1 MSWDGDV
8 FVLDSVR
15 DPRSPMNPDPDFADL
30 RRRPILQAR
39 SRLPDGTAQN
49 MWLLTRYDDVR
60 AFLAAP
66 DTSNR
71 LASLGGLQQ
80 PGFFV
85 FAETPDHTRLRRLL
99 TPEFTARRITAL
111 RPRVVEIVD
120 TFLDDLAQAGPG
132 VDLVPMLAAPLPSR
146 IICELLGVPFA
157 DREQFERRSIELISG
172 EPERQSAVLAE
183 MNAFMGELVA
193 RHRADPG
200 DHLLGRLIQDHSGDV
215 SDEEL
220 VGVGNLLL
228 MAGHVT
234 TTSMIASG
242 VLLLL
247 QHPEQLALVR
257 DDPSV
262 AASAVEELLR
272 FLTVESGG
280 VPRLVTRDLMIGD
293 QVIRAG
299 DVVRVMLP
307 SANRDAEFVSD
318 ADRFDVRREPGR
330 HLAFGHGIHRCLGAP
345 LARLELGILLPAL
358 LRRFPTL
365 RLAGPESGLEFDNAA
380 VRALPV
386 AW

>member
-1 MSWDGDV
+1 
-8 FVLDSVR
+8 
-15 DPRSPMNPDPDFADL
+15 MNPDPDFADL

-85 FAETPDHTRLRRLL
+85 FADPPDHTRLRRLL

-111 RPRVVEIVD
+111 RPRVIEIVD
-120 TFLDDLAQAGPG
+120 GFLDDLAQAGPG
-132 VDLVPMLAAPLPSR
+132 ADLVPMLAAPLPSR

-157 DREQFERRSIELISG
+157 DREQFERRSIELIRG
-172 EPERQSAVLAE
+172 EPERQAAVLAE

-193 RHRADPG
+193 RHRAEPG

-262 AASAVEELLR
+262 TASAVEELLR